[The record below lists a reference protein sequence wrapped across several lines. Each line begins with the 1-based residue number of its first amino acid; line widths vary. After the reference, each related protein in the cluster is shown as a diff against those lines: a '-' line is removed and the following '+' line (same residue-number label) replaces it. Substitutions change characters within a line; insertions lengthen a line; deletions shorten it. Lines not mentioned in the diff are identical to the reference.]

1 MIIGSGS
8 FMSKRILSLA
18 VAVLLVGG
26 YASIVDGA
34 IDTETIQRPWPKE
47 QAREFEV
54 GRYEVR
60 WRQKVD
66 KQQGLFAG
74 VRFTVPRNRQ
84 LVWKLSN
91 DYSDVG
97 HMTPGV
103 EAVRYIKEGPNRQII
118 EVDMKV
124 LWKVFTLRFEMEQ
137 EPPNAV
143 RFRWADERF
152 GEYLGVAVFEEVAG
166 TGKDAAPATRVDL
179 STRFLPVHPVPMH
192 LLLGVERIAM
202 LSAAKEFLKACE
214 R

>member
-1 MIIGSGS
+1 MRSV
-8 FMSKRILSLA
+8 RVVAALA
-18 VAVLLVGG
+18 VVFGAAVL
-26 YASIVDGA
+26 AAAA
-34 IDTETIQRPWPKE
+34 IDTETIERPWPKE
-47 QAREFEV
+47 HTREYEV
-54 GRYEVR
+54 GRDTVR

-66 KQQGLFAG
+66 KRQGLFAG
-74 VRFTVPRNRQ
+74 MRFTVPRERQ
-84 LVWKLSN
+84 AVWKLSN
-91 DYSDVG
+91 DYSGVG
-97 HMTPGV
+97 HITPGV

-124 LWKVFTLRFEMEQ
+124 LWKLFTLRFEMEQ
-137 EPPNAV
+137 EPPKAV

-202 LSAAKEFLKACE
+202 LTAAKKFLKACE